1 MPTDKKPGFL
11 MRNPIVHTLVT
22 LKGNPRACLW
32 TEPLFGVPFNLFTP
46 LAAVYMAALGLDP
59 FMIGVVTT
67 VFLASQT
74 ICAGLG
80 GVVTDKL
87 GRRLTTTIFDFFAWI
102 LPAILWAVAQGP
114 WAFILAA
121 FSNGFWR
128 LTETSWSLLMTEDA
142 EPGKIIHLYAITNI
156 AGLIAG
162 FVSPLTYLFVRH
174 YSLVTTMRWL
184 YALMALCM
192 TIKTVLIYFLSTETQ
207 VGLRRREENRG
218 VSIFSRLVESRFV
231 LGRMFRERHVMLTI
245 GMVAAFMLI
254 KSVNDNFLPLLFTEK
269 LGIPE
274 ENLSLFNTLRTLVML
289 VFYFVLVPRL
299 DVRLFKKPL
308 VGAMALLMVVDGVF
322 FFLREGA
329 MALIVINVLAE
340 AAALSILTPM
350 LASLNMQVLDKEERA
365 RMFAFS
371 LMLAL
376 LVTSPFGTVAGWLSK
391 VDRGLPML
399 LNMALAAL
407 SIGLALRLDHVL
419 QDNDLI

>member
-1 MPTDKKPGFL
+1 MPSKKGTGWL
-11 MRNPIVHTLVT
+11 MRNPIMHTLVT
-22 LKGNPRACLW
+22 LTGNPRACLW

-59 FMIGVVTT
+59 FMIGVVAT

-74 ICAGLG
+74 VCAALG

-87 GRRLTTTIFDFFAWI
+87 GRRLTTAIFDIFAWI
-102 LPAILWAVAQGP
+102 VPSVLWAVAQGP
-114 WAFILAA
+114 LAFVLAA
-121 FSNGFWR
+121 FFNGFWR

-192 TIKTVLIYFLSTETQ
+192 TIKTVLVYVMSTETQ
-207 VGLRRREENRG
+207 VGLRRLEENRG
-218 VSIFSRLVESRFV
+218 VSILSRLVESRFV
-231 LGRMFRERHVMLTI
+231 LGRMFRERHIMLTI
-245 GMVAAFMLI
+245 GLVAAFMLI

-289 VFYFVLVPRL
+289 VFYFVLVPRM
-299 DVRLFKKPL
+299 DVRRFKKPL
-308 VGAMALLMVVDGVF
+308 VGAMALLLAVDAVY

-329 MALIVINVLAE
+329 MALIVVNVLME
-340 AAALSILTPM
+340 AAALSILTPL

-371 LMLAL
+371 LMMAL
-376 LVTSPFGTVAGWLSK
+376 LITTPFGTVAGWLSRL
-391 VDRGLPML
+391 DRGLPML
-399 LNMALAAL
+399 LNIALAAL
-407 SIGLALRLDHVL
+407 SIGLALRLDHIL
-419 QDNDLI
+419 LDDDLI

>member
-1 MPTDKKPGFL
+1 
-11 MRNPIVHTLVT
+11 
-22 LKGNPRACLW
+22 
-32 TEPLFGVPFNLFTP
+32 
-46 LAAVYMAALGLDP
+46 
-59 FMIGVVTT
+59 
-67 VFLASQT
+67 
-74 ICAGLG
+74 
-80 GVVTDKL
+80 
-87 GRRLTTTIFDFFAWI
+87 
-102 LPAILWAVAQGP
+102 
-114 WAFILAA
+114 
-121 FSNGFWR
+121 
-128 LTETSWSLLMTEDA
+128 
-142 EPGKIIHLYAITNI
+142 
-156 AGLIAG
+156 
-162 FVSPLTYLFVRH
+162 VSPLTYLFVRH

-192 TIKTVLIYFLSTETQ
+192 TIKTVLVYVMSTETQ
-207 VGLRRREENRG
+207 VGLRRLEENRG
-218 VSIFSRLVESRFV
+218 VSILSRLVESRFV
-231 LGRMFRERHVMLTI
+231 LGRMFRERHIMLTI
-245 GMVAAFMLI
+245 GLVAAFMLI

-289 VFYFVLVPRL
+289 VFYFVLVPRM
-299 DVRLFKKPL
+299 DVRRFKKPL
-308 VGAMALLMVVDGVF
+308 VGAMALLLAVDAVY

-329 MALIVINVLAE
+329 MALIVVNVLME
-340 AAALSILTPM
+340 AAALSILTPL